1 MSKIQ
6 IHFIISENYK
16 GGFMRAL
23 LFCTLFLS
31 SFSIVR
37 ADSGVGCGLGS
48 LIWKD
53 HSVVSALFAA
63 TTNHSFSSQ
72 LFGITT
78 GTSGC
83 SQHSIVKRDMYP
95 VYYAEANLPELRHE
109 MAIGSGEYLR
119 TFAQVLGCDTT
130 AQAEF
135 SQWAQSSYGVM
146 FSKADNTSAEF
157 LHGLK
162 AFKSTKIAA
171 SCNNLAV
178 I

>member
-1 MSKIQ
+1 
-6 IHFIISENYK
+6 
-16 GGFMRAL
+16 MRVLLFCAL
-23 LFCTLFLS
+23 LFS
-31 SFSIVR
+31 SVTAVR

-53 HSVVSALFAA
+53 NSIISALFAA

-109 MAIGSGEYLR
+109 MAIGSGEYLS
-119 TFAQVLGCDTT
+119 TFAQVLGCDAG
-130 AQAEF
+130 AQVEF
-135 SQWAQSSYGVM
+135 ATWAQNSYGVM
-146 FSKADNTSAEF
+146 FAKADNTSAEF
-157 LHGLK
+157 LQGLK
-162 AFKSTKIAA
+162 AFKSTKAAA

>member
-1 MSKIQ
+1 
-6 IHFIISENYK
+6 
-16 GGFMRAL
+16 MRL
-23 LFCTLFLS
+23 LIAIVLFAMGLS
-31 SFSIVR
+31 LHAK
-37 ADSGVGCGLGS
+37 ADSSMGCGLGTM
-48 LIWKD
+48 IWKQN
-53 HSVVSALFAA
+53 SIVSALFRA

-109 MAIGSGEYLR
+109 MAMGQGEYLA
-119 TFAQVLGCDTT
+119 TFAQVLGCTPS

-135 SQWAQSSYGVM
+135 TQWAKNSYGQL
-146 FSKADNTSAEF
+146 FASEKTDAKALLN
-157 LHGLK
+157 GLSRS
-162 AFKSTKIAA
+162 FKGTPIAQN
-171 SCNNLAV
+171 CDNLAM

>member
-1 MSKIQ
+1 MRF
-6 IHFIISENYK
+6 FIVI
-16 GGFMRAL
+16 AL
-23 LFCTLFLS
+23 LIS
-31 SFSIVR
+31 SITVAQ
-37 ADSGVGCGLGS
+37 ADNSTGCGLGS
-48 LIWKD
+48 LIWTKN
-53 HSVVSALFAA
+53 SVVSALFRA

-109 MAIGSGEYLR
+109 MAYGQGEYLV
-119 TFAQVLGCDTT
+119 TFSEVLGCNPQG
-130 AQAEF
+130 QADF
-135 SQWAQSSYGVM
+135 MKWAQNSYPTMFKNGQSS
-146 FSKADNTSAEF
+146 SSDLLA
-157 LHGLK
+157 GLK
-162 AFKSTKIAA
+162 DFKKSAMAK